1 MLVKTS
7 EETFSLVMCH
17 KKSVRGAAEYFNNSA
32 TRGEISTWI
41 YMQGSDVILSLKNDA
56 ANLHT
61 SVCVRDASKP
71 VKVNSI
77 NEIPRRRS
85 GQKDSLL
92 NNLAVVGQR
101 GGY

>member
-1 MLVKTS
+1 
-7 EETFSLVMCH
+7 
-17 KKSVRGAAEYFNNSA
+17 
-32 TRGEISTWI
+32 
-41 YMQGSDVILSLKNDA
+41 MQGSDVILSLKNDA

-61 SVCVRDASKP
+61 SGCVRDASKP

-77 NEIPRRRS
+77 NEIPRRS